1 MQFGKKHRRERR
13 RDRRRDRREPEMT
26 PELDLDFGP
35 GEWEDTPP
43 QDWPQPKD
51 EDPWPPHPSEI
62 YVNTNPITRA
72 LLG

>member
-1 MQFGKKHRRERR
+1 
-13 RDRRRDRREPEMT
+13 MT

-35 GEWEDTPP
+35 GEWEEAPP
-43 QDWPQPKD
+43 SNW
-51 EDPWPPHPSEI
+51 EDNFDPYLPHPDEI

>member
-1 MQFGKKHRRERR
+1 MHFGKKHRRERR

-35 GEWEDTPP
+35 GEWEEAPP
-43 QDWPQPKD
+43 SDWKD
-51 EDPWPPHPSEI
+51 DFDPYLPHPDEI

>member
-43 QDWPQPKD
+43 QDWPQKMK
-51 EDPWPPHPSEI
+51 I
-62 YVNTNPITRA
+62 LGRLTLLRFMLIPIQ
-72 LLG
+72 

>member
-1 MQFGKKHRRERR
+1 MHFGKKHRRERR
-13 RDRRRDRREPEMT
+13 RDRRRDRREQEMT
-26 PELDLDFGP
+26 PELELDFGP

-43 QDWPQPKD
+43 PDWKD
-51 EDPWPPHPSEI
+51 DFDPYPPPPSEI